1 MSKQFQIVKKSSA
14 LQISYIP
21 VTTKDTEYGKQ
32 VEKEGAVYLQ
42 FARAT
47 GGKND
52 GGHNTFDWGNKIVF
66 AVGINDIYQILSF
79 YNGVMNGWVDTSQ
92 RQTLNLI
99 HVPPGASEDNVKKL
113 TIQSGVDRYL
123 GTYMLTMRNEA
134 GDSISTSMSSG
145 EMDIFIN
152 LCRTASIYMTGLHL
166 DLQRERD
173 PKK

>member
-1 MSKQFQIVKKSSA
+1 MSKQFQIVKKAAA

-32 VEKEGAVYLQ
+32 VDKDGAVYLQ
-42 FARAT
+42 FAKST
-47 GGKND
+47 GTKND
-52 GGHNTFDWGNKIVF
+52 GGHNTFDWKNKIVF
-66 AVGINDIYQILSF
+66 AVGINDIYQLLSF
-79 YNGVMNGWVDTSQ
+79 YNGIIYGWSDVTQ

-113 TIQSGVDRYL
+113 TIQSGVEKYL

-134 GDSISTSMSSG
+134 GDSINLSMTAG

-152 LCRTASIYMTGLHL
+152 FCRTASIYMTGLHL
-166 DLQRERD
+166 DLEREREVR
-173 PKK
+173 